1 MFEYEAFDLPNR
13 QLFFAKNNQNLQL
26 FNFDMVNNRLKIFE
40 FF

>member
-26 FNFDMVNNRLKIFE
+26 FNFNMVNDRFEIFE